1 MREVLELRARNSASA
16 LRIELD
22 QNLHG
27 TYITSRDG
35 ACLWGDDRDQ
45 VSGETLFEQAPVAM
59 VMIDGSGQVHHL
71 NAAAEGLFG
80 YSKSDLVGR
89 SMEILVPEIVRGKHK
104 QLREGSF
111 SSPVSRPMG
120 KGRRLSRRHKDGH
133 EIPVSVGLN
142 PVTIGS
148 NPVVVI
154 ASFVDNSAQERAQR
168 AELLSL
174 SVHRMFGVSRTR
186 RTRLPFARATFAV
199 SLGIAWG
206 DVILNSTPRLEP
218 SSAPSRRSRT
228 KPAAGRAFHRQVHS
242 GY

>member
-1 MREVLELRARNSASA
+1 
-16 LRIELD
+16 
-22 QNLHG
+22 
-27 TYITSRDG
+27 
-35 ACLWGDDRDQ
+35 
-45 VSGETLFEQAPVAM
+45 M
-59 VMIDGSGQVHHL
+59 VMIDGSGQVQHL

-218 SSAPSRRSRT
+218 SSAPSASKQNKASSWSRISSSSPQRLLLSAPDAHQTKECFAELFLSNRSALNPFVT
-228 KPAAGRAFHRQVHS
+228 
-242 GY
+242 GYGFLWRGLH

>member
-1 MREVLELRARNSASA
+1 
-16 LRIELD
+16 
-22 QNLHG
+22 
-27 TYITSRDG
+27 
-35 ACLWGDDRDQ
+35 
-45 VSGETLFEQAPVAM
+45 M
-59 VMIDGSGQVHHL
+59 VMIDGSGQVQHL

-154 ASFVDNSAQERAQR
+154 ASFVDNSALEHAGARRAAQLIR
-168 AELLSL
+168 SPH
-174 SVHRMFGVSRTR
+174 VR
-186 RTRLPFARATFAV
+186 REPHTANSSSICASDFCRFARHH
-199 SLGIAWG
+199 
-206 DVILNSTPRLEP
+206 
-218 SSAPSRRSRT
+218 SRRSRT

>member
-1 MREVLELRARNSASA
+1 M
-16 LRIELD
+16 
-22 QNLHG
+22 
-27 TYITSRDG
+27 
-35 ACLWGDDRDQ
+35 
-45 VSGETLFEQAPVAM
+45 
-59 VMIDGSGQVHHL
+59 
-71 NAAAEGLFG
+71 
-80 YSKSDLVGR
+80 
-89 SMEILVPEIVRGKHK
+89 PEIVRGKHK

-174 SVHRMFGVSRTR
+174 SVHRMFGVSRTANSSSICASDFCR
-186 RTRLPFARATFAV
+186 FARHRVGRCYFEQHTET
-199 SLGIAWG
+199 GT
-206 DVILNSTPRLEP
+206 VIGTESSKQNKASSWSRISSSSPQRVLM
-218 SSAPSRRSRT
+218 SAP
-228 KPAAGRAFHRQVHS
+228 
-242 GY
+242 

>member
-1 MREVLELRARNSASA
+1 
-16 LRIELD
+16 
-22 QNLHG
+22 
-27 TYITSRDG
+27 
-35 ACLWGDDRDQ
+35 
-45 VSGETLFEQAPVAM
+45 M
-59 VMIDGSGQVHHL
+59 VMIDGSGQVQHL

-186 RTRLPFARATFAV
+186 RTRLPFARATFAPFR
-199 SLGIAWG
+199 SASAWG